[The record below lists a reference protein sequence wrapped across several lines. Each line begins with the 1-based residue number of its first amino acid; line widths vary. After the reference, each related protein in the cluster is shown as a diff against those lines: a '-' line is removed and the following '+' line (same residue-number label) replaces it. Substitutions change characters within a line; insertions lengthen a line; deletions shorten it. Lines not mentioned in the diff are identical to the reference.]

1 MLTSPSRSKLVSELY
16 ERGVVTL
23 LASWRHYATGSPG
36 AAVIELPGAA
46 AAVFPKAPERAVY
59 NNALLE
65 RGLEPGARSAALEAM
80 EATYDA
86 AGVERYAA
94 WVHEEDAAM
103 VADLAARGYRFDTS
117 TRAMGMEL
125 ADLSVPRPRLDL
137 GRADWGEHVRVGGV
151 PAGLLAAM
159 DPSAFHVLVAK
170 LDGVP
175 VATAIAYDHDG
186 DCGLFNLGT
195 MPKARRRGLGSAV
208 TALILHDARD
218 RGCSTA
224 SLQATPMAE
233 RIYAAIG
240 FRDLGH
246 FLEYVPGS

>member
-1 MLTSPSRSKLVSELY
+1 MLTSPAHGEVVSALY
-16 ERGVVTL
+16 ERGVATL
-23 LASWRHYATGSPG
+23 LASWRRYAAGSPR
-36 AAVIELPGAA
+36 AEVLDLPGVT
-46 AAVFPKAPERAVY
+46 AAVFPGAPERGVY

-65 RGLEPGARSAALEAM
+65 PGVRARALDEM
-80 EATYDA
+80 EATYAA

-94 WVHEEDAAM
+94 WVHEGDAAT
-103 VADLAARGYRFDTS
+103 VAKLLARGYRFDTS
-117 TRAMGMEL
+117 TRAMGMQL

-137 GRADWGEHVRVGGV
+137 GRSDWGEHVRVGGLPV
-151 PAGLLAAM
+151 ALLAEM
-159 DPSAFHVLVAK
+159 DPSDFHVVVAK

-175 VATAIAYDHDG
+175 VTTAIAYDHDG

-195 MPKARRRGLGSAV
+195 VPEARRRGLGSAV

-224 SLQATPMAE
+224 SLQATPAAE
-233 RIYAAIG
+233 RIYAAAG
-240 FRDLGH
+240 FRDLGR